1 MKKAFLLILSVFV
14 SIGLFLARPAFAQEE
29 DTINLGMT
37 PNEERIELFEIDLT
51 LQENTDIHIREKIH
65 YSFSES
71 KRGIYRVIPVNKR
84 SEDNV
89 LKFPTTIKINSVK
102 YYPANQGAP
111 VKKVYEKSSE
121 DENIYIRIGEE
132 DKWIDGL
139 YVYELDYV
147 VKNGINYFENHDELY
162 WNIIGTGWEVPIDK
176 VVAKISLPGEVTK
189 SACYTG
195 IYGSTES
202 NCELINESD
211 TSLLLNVNTTLEHN
225 NAVTIA
231 VEMPKGSVED
241 AKEREE
247 EIIKKNNLLGLLSL
261 ILIPLSSLLIQSK
274 LKSPKKIIV
283 PDFTPPRNI
292 NPLMAGS
299 LLTKGGAKP
308 NAITAEIINLAIAG
322 HLVIEQVKKKE
333 YLIKKV
339 EKDTLIE
346 YPSSQKLYNSLFASS
361 NEINTKNKNTSL
373 GVSMQSV
380 FSKVNSDLKQQKY
393 INEKKSVGIGLSS
406 LFGVIA
412 LVSSLGGMSYFLR
425 YSSFIGALALL
436 LTGIVLFILPFTT
449 DSRSN
454 EGNDAYYKLLGL
466 KMYINTAEKHRI
478 EFHNDPEKY
487 IGVFEKLL
495 PYAILFG
502 LEKKWVKEFED
513 IYTTPPDWYQ
523 GDISTFN
530 ALHLVSS
537 VSSINSSITAHTHQT
552 GGGFSS
558 GGSGFSGGS
567 SGGGGG
573 GGGGGS
579 W

>member
-14 SIGLFLARPAFAQEE
+14 SIGLFLVKPVFAQEE
-29 DTINLGMT
+29 DTLNLGMLS
-37 PNEERIELFEIDLT
+37 NEERIELFEIDLT

-71 KRGIYRVIPVNKR
+71 KRGIYRVIPVNSR
-84 SEDNV
+84 SEENV
-89 LKFPTTIKINSVK
+89 LRFPTTIKVNSVK
-102 YYPANQGAP
+102 YYPANQGDS
-111 VKKVYEKSSE
+111 VKKVYEKSR
-121 DENIYIRIGEE
+121 ENNDILIRIGEE
-132 DKWIDGL
+132 DKWLDGL

-147 VKNGINYFENHDELY
+147 VKNGINYFEDHDELY
-162 WNIIGTGWEVPIDK
+162 WNIIGTGWEIPINK
-176 VVAKISLPGEVTK
+176 VEAKITLPGKVLK
-189 SACYTG
+189 SVCYTG
-195 IYGSTES
+195 TYGSTES

-211 TSLLLNVNTTLEHN
+211 TSLLLNVNTPLEQN

-231 VEMPKGSVED
+231 VEMPKGSIAD
-241 AKEREE
+241 AKELEDKV
-247 EIIKKNNLLGLLSL
+247 IKRNNILGLLSF
-261 ILIPLSSLLIQSK
+261 ILIPLSLLLIQSK

-283 PDFTPPRNI
+283 PDFTPPKNI
-292 NPLMAGS
+292 NALMAGS

-339 EKDTLIE
+339 EKDTLLE
-346 YPSSQKLYNSLFASS
+346 YPSSQKLYDFLFASS

-373 GVSMQSV
+373 GTSLLSV
-380 FSKVNSDLKQQKY
+380 LNKVNSDLKQQNY
-393 INEKKSVGIGLSS
+393 ISEKKTAGIGFSS
-406 LFGVIA
+406 LFGVMA
-412 LVSSLGGMSYFLR
+412 LISSLGGMGYLLT

-436 LTGIVLFILPFTT
+436 LTGIILFILPFTT
-449 DSRSN
+449 DPRSK
-454 EGNDAYYKLLGL
+454 EGNDTYYKLLGL

-502 LEKKWVKEFED
+502 LEKKWIKEFED
-513 IYTTPPDWYQ
+513 IYITPPDWYQ

-530 ALHLVSS
+530 TLHLINS
-537 VSSINSSITAHTHQT
+537 VSSINSSISAHTHQT